1 TLDDEKF
8 GLGGVFLVAVGK
20 LAGHPVGLQRAFAAH
35 KVAGLLGRGAGA
47 GRLGRF
53 FKDCLR
59 NGGVFLK
66 IFGQRAVDKAGNQRL
81 DVGIAELGL
90 GLALKLGL

>member
-1 TLDDEKF
+1 MLESRPLLGRTAGRVTLDDEKF

-20 LAGHPVGLQRAFAAH
+20 LAGHPVALQRAFAAH

-47 GRLGRF
+47 GRLGRL

-59 NGGVFLK
+59 NGGGFPQNIRSARGRQGRK
-66 IFGQRAVDKAGNQRL
+66 PAS
-81 DVGIAELGL
+81 
-90 GLALKLGL
+90 